1 LAIQET
7 KLEVVSAK
15 LCYSLWGSE
24 DCNWAF
30 VPSEGASGGILSIW
44 GKKNSN
50 LIFTF
55 MGEGFVGVCLEWGAK
70 KSICFMVNVYSKC
83 DFVSKRRL
91 WHNISMSKAGFG
103 GGKWCVLGDFN
114 AVLSPEDRRGVN
126 AGTSSNLEMRGF
138 RSFLEDVDLV
148 DLPLLGRRFTWF
160 HANGVAM
167 SRIDRVWVSLEWL
180 EEWGDCA
187 VWVCSRDVSDHC
199 PLVLKYPENDWGP
212 KPFRFNN
219 YWLDHKNFKKVVEDC
234 WRGQEV
240 SGWMAF
246 VLKEKLKTL
255 KVCLKE
261 WSKIEFGS
269 IENNIA
275 KIVEEIGV
283 LDVRGELSGLNNLEV
298 MQRKDLFVEFWK
310 LQKIKE
316 ASLFQRSRSKWLR
329 HGDANSKYFHACVVS
344 RSRRNNISAL
354 KVGEIWLEN
363 PAHIKEEVV
372 NYFEHH
378 FSSPNVCRPNLN
390 GVSFPSLTL
399 DDNFRLTVPFSYDE
413 IFDAVKESD
422 GSKSPGPDGY
432 NYAFLKNSWDLI
444 KGEIRIMFDQF
455 HGIGILPKS
464 LLSYFVTLIPKVNS
478 PFGLSDFRPIS
489 LLGCLYKLIA
499 KVLASRLSKV
509 MNTLIAPN
517 QSAFI
522 KGRNLVDGVLV
533 VNELVDLAKRQGNK
547 CLIFKVD
554 FEKAYDSV
562 DWDFLDYMLRRFG
575 FCDTWI
581 GWIRA
586 CVF

>member
-1 LAIQET
+1 
-7 KLEVVSAK
+7 
-15 LCYSLWGSE
+15 
-24 DCNWAF
+24 
-30 VPSEGASGGILSIW
+30 
-44 GKKNSN
+44 
-50 LIFTF
+50 
-55 MGEGFVGVCLEWGAK
+55 
-70 KSICFMVNVYSKC
+70 
-83 DFVSKRRL
+83 
-91 WHNISMSKAGFG
+91 MSKASFG

-114 AVLSPEDRRGVN
+114 VVLSLEDRRGVN
-126 AGTSSNLEMRGF
+126 VGTSSNLEMRGF
-138 RSFLEDVDLV
+138 RSFLEEVDLV

-160 HANGVAM
+160 HAIGVAM
-167 SRIDRVWVSLEWL
+167 SRIARVWVSLEWL
-180 EEWGDCA
+180 DEWGDYA

-199 PLVLKYPENDWGP
+199 PLVLKYPDNDWGP

-246 VLKEKLKTL
+246 VLKEKLKAL
-255 KVCLKE
+255 KVFLKD
-261 WSKIEFGS
+261 WSKVEFGS
-269 IENNIA
+269 VDNKIA
-275 KIVEEIGV
+275 NIVEDIGV

-298 MQRKDLFVEFWK
+298 IQRKDLFVELWK

-316 ASLFQRSRSKWLR
+316 ASLFQRSRSKWLLQ
-329 HGDANSKYFHACVVS
+329 GDANSKYFHACVVS

-372 NYFEHH
+372 NFFEQH

-390 GVSFPSLTL
+390 GVNFPSLSL
-399 DDNFRLTVPFSYDE
+399 EDNFRLTAPFSYDE
-413 IFDAVKESD
+413 TFDAVKESD

-455 HGIGILPKS
+455 HGIGILPKC

-478 PFGLSDFRPIS
+478 LFGLSDFRPIS

-499 KVLASRLSKV
+499 KVLTSRLSKV

-522 KGRNLVDGVLV
+522 KGRNRVDGVLV
-533 VNELVDLAKRQGNK
+533 SNELVDLAKRQGNK

-554 FEKAYDSV
+554 FEKGMTPS
-562 DWDFLDYMLRRFG
+562 
-575 FCDTWI
+575 I
-581 GWIRA
+581 GTS
-586 CVF
+586 